1 MDKILKIG
9 IAIVAI
15 VVIVCTAVFSGVFS
29 NGNVSTPSIASGSGA
44 ANLTVY
50 FFYGAECPHCHNVM
64 PFMETLAQKYPDVT
78 FMNLEVWHNQ
88 TNADL
93 MDRMNTELNI
103 TDAGVPEV
111 IIGSRVLIGD
121 QDIPAQLEG
130 IIQNE
135 IKKKG

>member
-1 MDKILKIG
+1 MDKILKI
-9 IAIVAI
+9 AIGLVAI
-15 VVIVCTAVFSGVFS
+15 VVIASLAIFSGVLP
-29 NGNVSTPSIASGSGA
+29 NGNASTPSIIHAYGA

-64 PFMETLAQKYPDVT
+64 PFMEALAQKYPDVT

-93 MDRMNTELNI
+93 MNRMNTELNV
-103 TDAGVPEV
+103 TDTGVPEV
-111 IIGSRVLIGD
+111 IIGSRAVIGD
-121 QDIPAQLEG
+121 QEIPAQLEG
-130 IIQNE
+130 MIQNE

>member
-9 IAIVAI
+9 IALVAI
-15 VVIVCTAVFSGVFS
+15 VIIAGLAVFSGLLLH
-29 NGNVSTPSIASGSGA
+29 GNASIPPPTSGSGT

-64 PFMETLAQKYPDVT
+64 PFMEALAQKYPDVT

-93 MDRMNTELNI
+93 MNRMNTELNV
-103 TDAGVPEV
+103 TDTGVPEV
-111 IIGSRVLIGD
+111 IIGSRAVIGD
-121 QDIPAQLEG
+121 QEIPAQLEG
-130 IIQNE
+130 MIQNE